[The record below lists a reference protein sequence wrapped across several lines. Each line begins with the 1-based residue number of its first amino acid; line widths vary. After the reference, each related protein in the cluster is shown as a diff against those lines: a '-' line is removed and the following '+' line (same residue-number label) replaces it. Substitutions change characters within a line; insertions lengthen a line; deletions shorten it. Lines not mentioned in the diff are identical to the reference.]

1 MIQYPT
7 NFYPENVAIDTNAEN
22 NIEFTFN
29 GDFLTAVTF
38 RTINYLTGES
48 VDSYRVAANQVP
60 GWYNGDRVLV
70 RGLSNLTNGDDYTI
84 EMLLTQT
91 DNSGNP
97 LYDMAVL
104 SGTVYSVQSDKK
116 TSIFIAD
123 HIPNIYEWDKT
134 KDIKHPTKYGDFI
147 AAGMIIKID
156 NESRFIESYN
166 CETGEIVLN
175 SAFSFEIS
183 EGMKYVI
190 KSNYLISA
198 QYFFRCRSTPIINPS
213 LTLFNNFY
221 NNDFIA
227 SAKYNQAENSLINY
241 YRLYLYYSNTGNF
254 QLDNSHNTLIA
265 STDKIYSQKINYIFP
280 NVIQTERLTVV
291 NPLYK
296 LVCEVVTHDGMTAT
310 GEYIMNMPVTNAKLN
325 VSNLITKIDREKNT
339 FKMAFYYDI
348 TDTNSDEKLLNNHI
362 RIIREN
368 ADTGEN
374 LYISTSSHSNK
385 IKVNVIDYAFP
396 NHGNY
401 VYKITGLLGNGA
413 VCDGT
418 VEVPVSPNLTGY
430 TIANISQGG
439 DGKYIAGDIWR
450 FSADIKN
457 TTVTQNI
464 DHYLHIG
471 YGQYPVTSST
481 DVDYLSGT
489 LTGMLGYLNC
499 ETKEFTDDITLVKEW
514 RKFITQPAMFMLKSQ
529 KGDVWFVNIV
539 DNPTTEYQEDHHKFP
554 TSFSFNWIEVARD
567 ITVSQIYGTE

>member
-1 MIQYPT
+1 MLQYPT
-7 NFYPENVAIDTNAEN
+7 NFYPENVAIDTDVEN

-38 RTINYLTGES
+38 RTINYMTGEA

-60 GWYNGDRVLV
+60 GWYNGDRVMV

-91 DNSGNP
+91 DDSGSP

-104 SGTVYSVQSDKK
+104 SGTVYFVQPDNK

-123 HIPNIYEWDKT
+123 RITNIYEWDKS
-134 KDIKHPTKYGDFI
+134 KSIKKPTKYGDFI
-147 AAGMIIKID
+147 AAGMTIRIN

-166 CETGEIVLN
+166 VETGEIILD
-175 SAFSFEIS
+175 SSFSFEIS

-198 QYFFRCRSTPIINPS
+198 QYFFRCRSTPTITPS
-213 LTLFNNFY
+213 LTLYNNFY
-221 NNDFIA
+221 NNDFTA
-227 SAKYNQAENSLINY
+227 SAEYSQAENSMINY
-241 YRLYLYYSNTGNF
+241 YRLYLYYSKMGAHHASTK
-254 QLDNSHNTLIA
+254 LIA
-265 STDKIYSQKINYIFP
+265 STDKIYSQKINYIFT
-280 NVIQTERLTVV
+280 NVIQTERSTDIKPV
-291 NPLYK
+291 YQ
-296 LVCEVVTHDGMTAT
+296 LVCEVVTQDGMTAT
-310 GEYIMNMPVTNAKLN
+310 GEYIMEMPVTNAKLN
-325 VSNLITKIDREKNT
+325 VSNLSTKIDKEKNT
-339 FKMAFYYDI
+339 FKMSFYYDI
-348 TDTNSDEKLLNNHI
+348 TNKNADEKLMHDHI

-374 LYISTSSHSNK
+374 LYISTSSHSNR
-385 IKVNVIDYAFP
+385 IKVSVIDYAFP
-396 NHGNY
+396 THGNY

-418 VEVPVSPNLTGY
+418 VEVPVSPELTGY
-430 TIANISQGG
+430 TITNISQGG

-464 DHYLHIG
+464 DRYLHIG

-489 LTGMLGYLNC
+489 LSGMLGYLNC
-499 ETKEFTDDITLVKEW
+499 ETKEYTDDITLVKEW
-514 RKFITQPAMFMLKSQ
+514 RKFITQSTMFMLKSQ

-554 TSFSFNWIEVARD
+554 TSFSFNWVEVARD

>member
-1 MIQYPT
+1 MLQYPT
-7 NFYPENVAIDTNAEN
+7 NFYPENVAIDTDVEN
-22 NIEFTFN
+22 NIAFTFN

-38 RTINYLTGES
+38 RTINYMTGEA
-48 VDSYRVAANQVP
+48 VDSYRVASNQVP
-60 GWYNGDRVLV
+60 GWYNGDKVMV
-70 RGLSNLTNGDDYTI
+70 RGLSNLKNGDDYTI

-91 DNSGNP
+91 DDSGSP

-104 SGTVYSVQSDKK
+104 SGTVYFVQPDNK

-123 HIPNIYEWDKT
+123 RITNIYEWDKS
-134 KDIKHPTKYGDFI
+134 KSIKKPTKYGDFT
-147 AAGMIIKID
+147 AAGMIVRIN

-166 CETGEIVLN
+166 VETGEIILD
-175 SAFSFEIS
+175 SSFSFEIS

-198 QYFFRCRSTPIINPS
+198 QYFFRCRSTPTITPS
-213 LTLFNNFY
+213 LTLYNNFY

-227 SAKYNQAENSLINY
+227 SAEYSQAENSMINY
-241 YRLYLYYSNTGNF
+241 YRLYLYYSNMGTHHA
-254 QLDNSHNTLIA
+254 STKLIA

-280 NVIQTERLTVV
+280 NAIQTERSTDIKPV
-291 NPLYK
+291 YQ
-296 LVCEVVTHDGMTAT
+296 LVCEVVTQDGMTAT
-310 GEYIMNMPVTNAKLN
+310 GEYIMEMPVTNAKLN
-325 VSNLITKIDREKNT
+325 VSNLSTKIDKEKNT
-339 FKMAFYYDI
+339 FKMSFYYDI
-348 TDTNSDEKLLNNHI
+348 TNKNADEKLMHDHI

-374 LYISTSSHSNK
+374 LYISTSSHSNR
-385 IKVNVIDYAFP
+385 IKVSVIDYAFP
-396 NHGNY
+396 THGNY

-418 VEVPVSPNLTGY
+418 VEVPVSPELTGY
-430 TIANISQGG
+430 TITNISQGG

-464 DHYLHIG
+464 DRYLHIG

-489 LTGMLGYLNC
+489 LSGMLGYLNC
-499 ETKEFTDDITLVKEW
+499 ETKEYTDDITLVKEW
-514 RKFITQPAMFMLKSQ
+514 RKFITQSTMFMLKSQ

-554 TSFSFNWIEVARD
+554 TSFSFNWVEVARD

>member
-1 MIQYPT
+1 MLQYPT
-7 NFYPENVAIDTNAEN
+7 NFYPENVAIDTDAEN

-38 RTINYLTGES
+38 RTINYMTGES
-48 VDSYRVAANQVP
+48 ADSYRVAANQVP
-60 GWYNGDRVLV
+60 RWYNGDRVMV
-70 RGLSNLTNGDDYTI
+70 RGLSNLTNGDDYII

-91 DNSGNP
+91 DDSGSP

-104 SGTVYSVQSDKK
+104 SGTVYSVQSDNK

-123 HIPNIYEWDKT
+123 RITNIYEWDKS
-134 KDIKHPTKYGDFI
+134 KSIKKPTKYGDFI
-147 AAGMIIKID
+147 AAGMIVRIN

-166 CETGEIVLN
+166 VETGEIILD
-175 SAFSFEIS
+175 SSFSFDIS

-198 QYFFRCRSTPIINPS
+198 QYFFRCRSTPTITPS
-213 LTLFNNFY
+213 LTLYNNFY
-221 NNDFIA
+221 NNDFTA
-227 SAKYNQAENSLINY
+227 SAEYSQVENSMINY
-241 YRLYLYYSNTGNF
+241 YQLYLYYSNMGTHHA
-254 QLDNSHNTLIA
+254 STKLIA
-265 STDKIYSQKINYIFP
+265 STDKIYSQKINYIFT
-280 NVIQTERLTVV
+280 NVIQTERSTDIKPV
-291 NPLYK
+291 YQ
-296 LVCEVVTHDGMTAT
+296 LVCEVVTQNGMTAT
-310 GEYIMNMPVTNAKLN
+310 GEYIMEMPVTNAKLN
-325 VSNLITKIDREKNT
+325 ISNLSTKIDKEKNT
-339 FKMAFYYDI
+339 FKMSFYYDI
-348 TDTNSDEKLLNNHI
+348 TNKNADEKLMHDHI

-374 LYISTSSHSNK
+374 LYISTSSHSNR

-396 NHGNY
+396 THGNY

-413 VCDGT
+413 ICDGT
-418 VEVPVSPNLTGY
+418 VKVPVSPNLTGY
-430 TIANISQGG
+430 TITNISQGG

-464 DHYLHIG
+464 DRYLHIG

-499 ETKEFTDDITLVKEW
+499 ETKEYTDDITLVKEW
-514 RKFITQPAMFMLKSQ
+514 RKFITQSTMFMLKSQ

-554 TSFSFNWIEVARD
+554 TSFSFNWAEVARD

>member
-1 MIQYPT
+1 M
-7 NFYPENVAIDTNAEN
+7 
-22 NIEFTFN
+22 
-29 GDFLTAVTF
+29 
-38 RTINYLTGES
+38 
-48 VDSYRVAANQVP
+48 
-60 GWYNGDRVLV
+60 V

-91 DNSGNP
+91 DDSGSP

-104 SGTVYSVQSDKK
+104 SGTVYSVQSDNK

-123 HIPNIYEWDKT
+123 RITNIYEWDKS
-134 KDIKHPTKYGDFI
+134 KSIKKPTKYGDFT
-147 AAGMIIKID
+147 AAGMIVRIN

-166 CETGEIVLN
+166 VETGEIILD
-175 SAFSFEIS
+175 SSFSFDIS

-198 QYFFRCRSTPIINPS
+198 QYFFRCRSTPTITPS
-213 LTLFNNFY
+213 LTLYNNFY
-221 NNDFIA
+221 NNDFTA
-227 SAKYNQAENSLINY
+227 SAEYSQAENSMINY
-241 YRLYLYYSNTGNF
+241 YRLYLYYSNMGAHHASTK
-254 QLDNSHNTLIA
+254 LIA

-280 NVIQTERLTVV
+280 NVIQTERSTDIKPV
-291 NPLYK
+291 YQ
-296 LVCEVVTHDGMTAT
+296 LVCEVVTQDGMTAT
-310 GEYIMNMPVTNAKLN
+310 GEYIMEMPVTNAKLN
-325 VSNLITKIDREKNT
+325 VSNLSTKIDKEKNT
-339 FKMAFYYDI
+339 FKMTFYYDI
-348 TDTNSDEKLLNNHI
+348 TDKNADEKLMHDHI

-374 LYISTSSHSNK
+374 LYISTSSHSNR
-385 IKVNVIDYAFP
+385 IKVSVIDYAFP
-396 NHGNY
+396 THGNY

-430 TIANISQGG
+430 TITNISQGG

-464 DHYLHIG
+464 DRYLHIG

-481 DVDYLSGT
+481 DADYLSGT

-499 ETKEFTDDITLVKEW
+499 ETKEYTDDITLVKEW
-514 RKFITQPAMFMLKSQ
+514 RKFITQPTMFMLKSQ

-554 TSFSFNWIEVARD
+554 TSFSFNWVEVARD

>member
-1 MIQYPT
+1 MLQYPT
-7 NFYPENVAIDTNAEN
+7 NFYPENVAIDIEAEN

-38 RTINYLTGES
+38 RTINYMTSEA

-60 GWYNGDRVLV
+60 GWYNGDRVMV
-70 RGLSNLTNGDDYTI
+70 RGLSKLTNGDDYTI

-91 DNSGNP
+91 DDSGSP

-104 SGTVYSVQSDKK
+104 SGTVYSVQSYNK

-123 HIPNIYEWDKT
+123 RITNIYEWDKS
-134 KDIKHPTKYGDFI
+134 KSIKKPTKYGDFI
-147 AAGMIIKID
+147 AAGMIVRIN

-166 CETGEIVLN
+166 VETGEIILD
-175 SAFSFEIS
+175 SSFSFDIS

-198 QYFFRCRSTPIINPS
+198 QYFFRCRSTPTITPS
-213 LTLFNNFY
+213 LTLYNNFY
-221 NNDFIA
+221 NNDFTA
-227 SAKYNQAENSLINY
+227 SAEYSQAENSMINY
-241 YRLYLYYSNTGNF
+241 YRLYLYYSNMGAHHASTK
-254 QLDNSHNTLIA
+254 LID

-280 NVIQTERLTVV
+280 NAIQTERSTDIKPV
-291 NPLYK
+291 YQ
-296 LVCEVVTHDGMTAT
+296 LVCEVVTQDGMTAT
-310 GEYIMNMPVTNAKLN
+310 GEYIMEMPVTNAKLN
-325 VSNLITKIDREKNT
+325 VSNLSTKIDKEKNT
-339 FKMAFYYDI
+339 FKMSFYYDI
-348 TDTNSDEKLLNNHI
+348 TNKNADEKLMHDHI

-374 LYISTSSHSNK
+374 LYISTSSHSNR
-385 IKVNVIDYAFP
+385 IKVSVIDYAFP
-396 NHGNY
+396 THGNY

-430 TIANISQGG
+430 TITNISQGG

-464 DHYLHIG
+464 DRYLHIG

-499 ETKEFTDDITLVKEW
+499 ETKEYTDDITLVKEW
-514 RKFITQPAMFMLKSQ
+514 RKFITQPTMFMLKSQ

-554 TSFSFNWIEVARD
+554 TSFSFNWVEVARD

>member
-1 MIQYPT
+1 MLQYPT
-7 NFYPENVAIDTNAEN
+7 NFYPENVAIDTDAEN
-22 NIEFTFN
+22 SIEFTFN

-38 RTINYLTGES
+38 RTINYMTGEA

-60 GWYNGDRVLV
+60 GWYNGDRVMV

-91 DNSGNP
+91 DDSGSP

-123 HIPNIYEWDKT
+123 RITNIYEWDKS
-134 KDIKHPTKYGDFI
+134 KSIKKPTKYRDFI
-147 AAGMIIKID
+147 AAGMIVRIN

-166 CETGEIVLN
+166 VETGEIILD
-175 SAFSFEIS
+175 SSFSFEIS

-198 QYFFRCRSTPIINPS
+198 QYFFRCRSTPTITPS
-213 LTLFNNFY
+213 LTLYNNFY
-221 NNDFIA
+221 NNDFTA
-227 SAKYNQAENSLINY
+227 SAEYSQAENSMINY
-241 YRLYLYYSNTGNF
+241 YRLYLYYSNMGTHHA
-254 QLDNSHNTLIA
+254 STKLIA
-265 STDKIYSQKINYIFP
+265 STDKIYSQKINYTFP
-280 NVIQTERLTVV
+280 NAIQTERSTDIKPV
-291 NPLYK
+291 YQ
-296 LVCEVVTHDGMTAT
+296 LVCEVVTQDGMTAT
-310 GEYIMNMPVTNAKLN
+310 GEYIMEMPVTNAKLN
-325 VSNLITKIDREKNT
+325 ISNLSTKIDKEKNT
-339 FKMAFYYDI
+339 FKMSFYYDI
-348 TDTNSDEKLLNNHI
+348 TDKNADEKLMHDHI

-374 LYISTSSHSNK
+374 MYISTSSHSNR
-385 IKVNVIDYAFP
+385 IKVSVIDYAFP
-396 NHGNY
+396 THGNY

-418 VEVPVSPNLTGY
+418 MEVPVSPNLTGY
-430 TIANISQGG
+430 TITNISQGG

-464 DHYLHIG
+464 DRYLHIG

-499 ETKEFTDDITLVKEW
+499 ETKEYTDDITLVKEW
-514 RKFITQPAMFMLKSQ
+514 RKFITQPTMFMLKSQ

-554 TSFSFNWIEVARD
+554 TSFSFNWVEVARD

>member
-1 MIQYPT
+1 MLQYPT
-7 NFYPENVAIDTNAEN
+7 NFYPENVAIDTDAEN
-22 NIEFTFN
+22 SIEFTFN

-38 RTINYLTGES
+38 RTINYMTGEA

-60 GWYNGDRVLV
+60 GWYNGDRVMV

-91 DNSGNP
+91 DDSGSP

-123 HIPNIYEWDKT
+123 RITNIYEWDKS
-134 KDIKHPTKYGDFI
+134 KSIKKPTKYRDFI
-147 AAGMIIKID
+147 AAGMIVRIN

-166 CETGEIVLN
+166 VETGEIILD
-175 SAFSFEIS
+175 SSFSFEIS

-198 QYFFRCRSTPIINPS
+198 QYFFRCRSTPTITPS
-213 LTLFNNFY
+213 LTLYNNFY
-221 NNDFIA
+221 NNDFTA
-227 SAKYNQAENSLINY
+227 SAEYSQAENSMINY
-241 YRLYLYYSNTGNF
+241 YRLYLYYSNMGTHHA
-254 QLDNSHNTLIA
+254 STKLIA

-280 NVIQTERLTVV
+280 NAIQTERSTDIKPV
-291 NPLYK
+291 YQ
-296 LVCEVVTHDGMTAT
+296 LVCEVVTQDGMTAT
-310 GEYIMNMPVTNAKLN
+310 GEYIMEMPVTNAKLN
-325 VSNLITKIDREKNT
+325 ISNLSTKIDKEKNT
-339 FKMAFYYDI
+339 FKMSFYYDI
-348 TDTNSDEKLLNNHI
+348 TDKNADEKLMHDHI

-374 LYISTSSHSNK
+374 MYISTSSHSNR
-385 IKVNVIDYAFP
+385 IKVSVIDYAFP
-396 NHGNY
+396 THGNY

-418 VEVPVSPNLTGY
+418 MEVPVSPNLTGY
-430 TIANISQGG
+430 TITNISQGG

-464 DHYLHIG
+464 DRYLHIG

-499 ETKEFTDDITLVKEW
+499 ETKEYTDDITLVKEW
-514 RKFITQPAMFMLKSQ
+514 RKFITQPTMFMLKSQ

-554 TSFSFNWIEVARD
+554 TSFSFNWVEVARD